1 MRRYKGIDALINPKQ
16 YCRDKMPKKKQQPKG
31 EEEVERAIKLA
42 KPSSEMETFGVSKE
56 VADILSPK
64 HRIALQLQGELDG
77 TLESYMVLMLIK
89 PELYTTTSI
98 ELAKYFTQVLGLSGI
113 YLTLNKPYEDLVEML
128 EDEGIDADKIY
139 FIDCISKL
147 TGRRTE
153 GLGKNCI
160 FVDSPQALAQ
170 ITTALQ
176 KLLSIVKEGEQ
187 RFMVFDSISTLL
199 VYYDKEPVGKFTHFM
214 IGMIRKWKLRGV
226 LLMVEEGDKR
236 GATEM
241 MSLFCDRVVKI
252 DHTEL

>member
-1 MRRYKGIDALINPKQ
+1 
-16 YCRDKMPKKKQQPKG
+16 MPKTKKQQKG

-42 KPSSEMETFGVSKE
+42 KPSGEMENFGVSKE
-56 VADILSPK
+56 VSDILSPK

-77 TLESYMVLMLIK
+77 NLESYMVLMLIK

-98 ELAKYFTQVLGLSGI
+98 ELVKYYTQFLRLPGI
-113 YLTLNKPYEDLVEML
+113 YLTLNKPYEDLVKNL
-128 EDEGIDADKIY
+128 EDEGIDTEKIY

-153 GLGKNCI
+153 GIGKNCI

-176 KLLSIVKEGEQ
+176 KLLSIGNEEEQ
-187 RFMVFDSISTLL
+187 RFMIFDSISTLL

-214 IGMIRKWKLRGV
+214 IGMIRKWKLKGV
-226 LLMVEEGDKR
+226 LLMVEESDKR

-241 MSLFCDRVVKI
+241 MSLFCDKVVNI
-252 DHTEL
+252 NHSDL